1 MKANNLEAA
10 KSQLQAKGI
19 NFDLDSIDLNDKDAS
34 RYNIYVSIDSKSS
47 VVDGQLN
54 VINLAKTIAYTRKAI
69 DANRVIQDQISKSNM
84 ILVHDCLEYQIE
96 KAKKEAEAQKQKTTG
111 TGRGRKSTKSE
122 E

>member
-19 NFDLDSIDLNDKDAS
+19 NFDLDSIELNDKDAS
-34 RYNIYVSIDSKSS
+34 RYNVYISIDSKPSM
-47 VVDGQLN
+47 VDGQLQ
-54 VINLAKTIAYTRKAI
+54 VQNLVKKVTYTQKAI
-69 DANRVIQDQISKSNM
+69 DANPVVRDTVNKGNM
-84 ILVHDCLEYQIE
+84 ILVHDCLVYQVE
-96 KAKKEAEAQKQKTTG
+96 KAKKEAEAKKPKTTG

>member
-34 RYNIYVSIDSKSS
+34 RFNIYVSIDSKSS

-54 VINLAKTIAYTRKAI
+54 VVNLVKTIAYNRKAI
-69 DANRVIQDQISKSNM
+69 DANRVIQDQVSKSNM

-96 KAKKEAEAQKQKTTG
+96 KAKKEAEAQKPKTTG

>member
-54 VINLAKTIAYTRKAI
+54 VINLAKTIAYNRKAI

-84 ILVHDCLEYQIE
+84 ILVHDCLEYQLA
-96 KAKKEAEAQKQKTTG
+96 KAKKKAEAEKPKTTG